1 MAKEFELLPPQ
12 NFIQLIQIRIQELEK
27 ALKQKQT
34 LLKHAPDGRVRIVQN
49 NGSLQFYQ
57 RNNKSDLQGKYL
69 PRSQEK
75 LARALIQKDY
85 DQKAVAALANELEY
99 LKKIL
104 QNYDKNSATAAY
116 EHLTKTRQ
124 SLIEPLTLSDSDYA
138 EKWLSVEYKH
148 KGFDP
153 QQTQLFTDNNERVRS
168 KSEVLIAN
176 ALKSNGVPYR
186 YEFPVVL
193 NKSGKSSTNSKYC
206 DDLDLCTFYPDFYC
220 LNLRTRQEYIWEH
233 FGLMN
238 DSDYAN
244 NAAGKIL
251 LYHLNGYF
259 PGKNLITTMETTI
272 HPLSSMNIKQIINE
286 YLK

>member
-1 MAKEFELLPPQ
+1 M
-12 NFIQLIQIRIQELEK
+12 
-27 ALKQKQT
+27 
-34 LLKHAPDGRVRIVQN
+34 RIVQN
-49 NGSLQFYQ
+49 NGNFQFYL
-57 RNNKSDLQGKYL
+57 RENKSDLQGKYL

-75 LARALIQKDY
+75 LARVLIQKDY
-85 DQKAVAALANELEY
+85 DIKSVAALVNELEY
-99 LKKIL
+99 LRKIL
-104 QNYDKNSATAAY
+104 QNYNKNSASATY

-124 SLIEPLTLSDSDYA
+124 SLTEPLTLSDSAYA

-153 QQTQLFTDNNERVRS
+153 QQTLLFTDNNERVRS
-168 KSEVLIAN
+168 KSEALIAN

-193 NKSGKSSTNSKYC
+193 NKIGKSSTHSKYC
-206 DDLDLCTFYPDFYC
+206 DDSDLCTFYPDFYC

-244 NAAGKIL
+244 NAAGKIV
-251 LYHLNGYF
+251 LYQSNGYF
-259 PGKNLITTMETTI
+259 PGKNLITTMETRV
-272 HPLSSMNIKQIINE
+272 HSLSSMNIKQIINE